1 MGVTIHFEGTLRD
14 EAAFEHV
21 IRSARTRAEQEG
33 WKSEV
38 IAEDIATLWRVRN
51 EEDCEYTGPT
61 RGILL
66 YPHENA
72 EPLRLEFDRALFMQD
87 YIKTQFAPAEIHI
100 RVVRLLKEIAPQFV
114 NLTVEDEGEFWGS
127 ESREVLAGHLDACF
141 RAINDQLKSRSDVR
155 GPVRLAN
162 GRIADLVEAPE

>member
-21 IRSARTRAEQEG
+21 IRSARTLAEQEG

-38 IAEDIATLWRVRN
+38 IAENIATLWRVRN

-72 EPLRLEFDRALFMQD
+72 EPLRLEFDRDLFMQD

-114 NLTVEDEGEFWGS
+114 NLTVEDEGEFWES

>member
-21 IRSARTRAEQEG
+21 IRSARTRAVQEG

-72 EPLRLEFDRALFMQD
+72 EPLRLEFDRDLFGLGIARHD
-87 YIKTQFAPAEIHI
+87 RLRRAHP
-100 RVVRLLKEIAPQFV
+100 VVRARGFGQRGQHA
-114 NLTVEDEGEFWGS
+114 VE
-127 ESREVLAGHLDACF
+127 L
-141 RAINDQLKSRSDVR
+141 
-155 GPVRLAN
+155 
-162 GRIADLVEAPE
+162 GRV